1 VPDISA
7 DATLEER
14 INYVLYSE
22 INPNLAA
29 HGGNVQLLELTEDN
43 VAVLEFGGGCQGCSV
58 VDVTLKDGVERT
70 LMEQL
75 PELTGIRD
83 KTDHSVTENAY
94 YQ

>member
-1 VPDISA
+1 
-7 DATLEER
+7 
-14 INYVLYSE
+14 
-22 INPNLAA
+22 
-29 HGGNVQLLELTEDN
+29 
-43 VAVLEFGGGCQGCSV
+43 GGCQGCSV

-83 KTDHSVTENAY
+83 KTDHTVTENAY